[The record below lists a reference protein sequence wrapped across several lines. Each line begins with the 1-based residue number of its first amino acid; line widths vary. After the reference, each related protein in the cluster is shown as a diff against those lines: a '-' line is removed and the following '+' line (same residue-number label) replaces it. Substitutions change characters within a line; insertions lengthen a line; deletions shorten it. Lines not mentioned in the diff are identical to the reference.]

1 LSEINVAADRL
12 HLFPETAFPLVIAE
26 VRQALGSIRAP
37 DLVAVLI
44 AREQLRVKSV
54 AEFEDPNVLVARAV
68 GEASIDERAP
78 LHVPPVFEIAQ
89 ADAPELGKRL
99 TEFVPIVNCCNL
111 NHLAAPRPKRVNM
124 SKLTFPRRPSAATAA
139 GLAANILTAASAAIF
154 T

>member
-111 NHLAAPRPKRVNM
+111 NHLAAPRRVNM